1 MNEIQLF
8 LPCAAGVEGFLAD
21 EVHGITGL
29 ATLPDGRLMFTTSRG
44 HLYQVEPRQDAPAR
58 VTALG
63 WFHPSG
69 EAYAPSLFAFG
80 GNTLVAGMTLRE
92 NRYEWV
98 VFEARTRTS
107 IARPLDLKGAQGVLL
122 YGSQSRDDDGG
133 CYLVGWANEGVG
145 RQEPLIL
152 RVTAAGAPGLN

>member
-1 MNEIQLF
+1 MV
-8 LPCAAGVEGFLAD
+8 C
-21 EVHGITGL
+21 
-29 ATLPDGRLMFTTSRG
+29 
-44 HLYQVEPRQDAPAR
+44 HLYQVEPRQDAPAK

-80 GNTLVAGMTLRE
+80 GSNLVAGVTVRE
-92 NRYEWV
+92 NRHEWV
-98 VFEARTRTS
+98 VFEVLTRTS
-107 IARPLDLKGAQGVLL
+107 IARPLDLKGAQGVTL

-145 RQEPLIL
+145 RQQPLIL
-152 RVTAAGAPGLN
+152 RVTAAGVPGAN